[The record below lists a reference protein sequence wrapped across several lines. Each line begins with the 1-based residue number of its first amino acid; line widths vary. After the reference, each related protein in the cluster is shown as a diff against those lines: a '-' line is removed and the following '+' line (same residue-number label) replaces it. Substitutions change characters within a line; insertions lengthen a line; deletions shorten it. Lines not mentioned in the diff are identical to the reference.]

1 MRIGL
6 RVTFISYTKSSAK
19 PLQSRQ
25 HAIQGIYS
33 PNPFKERKKLETG
46 RERGSTRG
54 KEREGK
60 RSGRNGAKTVE
71 MPLSWR
77 KFELRGSL
85 YFTPVTDQ
93 GREFAHNMCLL
104 AKFCLDR
111 FILLPPRS
119 ENPTKIPQF
128 RYFEIWGFPGLLCPH
143 PFTNWGSNLGR

>member
-1 MRIGL
+1 MLIGL

-71 MPLSWR
+71 MPLS
-77 KFELRGSL
+77 
-85 YFTPVTDQ
+85 
-93 GREFAHNMCLL
+93 
-104 AKFCLDR
+104 
-111 FILLPPRS
+111 
-119 ENPTKIPQF
+119 
-128 RYFEIWGFPGLLCPH
+128 
-143 PFTNWGSNLGR
+143 